1 MNIDVTK
8 RCSDMVVKRK
18 QRGGSVRAVEGMAD
32 VPFEGLFGSL
42 SQQRVLQELVA
53 DPYST
58 YTPRDITEL
67 TELTEPTVREAV
79 AAMVRLGIVRNISR
93 RRMRPVYQV
102 NSNSKRMVA
111 LMFLSYAAL
120 DDNCGEDHLGDA
132 VKYYYETTHSS
143 YLEFEPVGAAGV
155 MDDSY
160 QDIAGRSFSADQ
172 RFVVAAVGV

>member
-1 MNIDVTK
+1 MTK
-8 RCSDMVVKRK
+8 KCSDMVVKRK
-18 QRGGSVRAVEGMAD
+18 PREGSGRTVEGMAD

-58 YTPRDITEL
+58 YTPRDLTEL

-79 AAMVRLGIVRNISR
+79 VALVRLGIVRNVSR

-102 NSNSKRMVA
+102 NSDSKRMVA

-120 DDNCGEDHLGDA
+120 DDSCGEDHLGDA

-143 YLEFEPVGAAGV
+143 CLELEPVGTAGV
-155 MDDSY
+155 TGESY

-172 RFVVAAVGV
+172 RYVVAAEGV

>member
-1 MNIDVTK
+1 MTEK
-8 RCSDMVVKRK
+8 CSDMVVKRK
-18 QRGGSVRAVEGMAD
+18 LSEDSGRAVEGMAD
-32 VPFEGLFGSL
+32 VPFEGLFGNL

-58 YTPRDITEL
+58 YTPRDLTEL

-79 AAMVRLGIVRNISR
+79 AALVRLGIVRNISR

-102 NSNSKRMVA
+102 NLDSKRLVA
-111 LMFLSYAAL
+111 LMFLSYAVL

-143 YLEFEPVGAAGV
+143 YLEFEPVGVAGV
-155 MDDSY
+155 TGESY
-160 QDIAGRSFSADQ
+160 QDIAGRSFSADP
-172 RFVVAAVGV
+172 RYVVAAVGV

>member
-1 MNIDVTK
+1 
-8 RCSDMVVKRK
+8 MVVKRK
-18 QRGGSVRAVEGMAD
+18 PREGSGRTVEGMAD

-58 YTPRDITEL
+58 YTPRDLTEL

-79 AAMVRLGIVRNISR
+79 VALVRLGIVRNVSR

-102 NSNSKRMVA
+102 NSDSKRMVA

-120 DDNCGEDHLGDA
+120 DDSCGEDHLGDA

-143 YLEFEPVGAAGV
+143 CLELEPVGTAGV
-155 MDDSY
+155 TGESY

-172 RFVVAAVGV
+172 RYVVAAEGV